1 MTTGKFVLKPNKIIL
16 IFLILIAFLTVG
28 FTVFCQMPGDTHSYN
43 LLVGKDECQA
53 GQSAHNCGSTQL
65 SQDTLGFSLL
75 DDSFAVKVFS
85 GLLIALLGFVLVFF
99 GATPLYQAGIRKWF
113 CFQFL
118 TRLHNYLI
126 QAFSQGLL
134 NPRIFAL

>member
-1 MTTGKFVLKPNKIIL
+1 MEFNKFISNPNKIL
-16 IFLILIAFLTVG
+16 LSLLILCAVIGAG
-28 FTVFCQMPGDTHSYN
+28 FTVFCQMPGNNHSYN
-43 LLVGKDECQA
+43 LLAGKDECQSE
-53 GQSAHNCGSTQL
+53 QSARDCGPTQL

-75 DDSFAVKVFS
+75 DNSILVRVFS
-85 GLLIALLGFVLVFF
+85 GLLVALLGVVLVFV
-99 GATPLYQAGIRKWF
+99 GIVPLFKAGIRKWF